1 MSKAWI
7 WLVPC
12 IGAVACSPADDEGST
27 EGGGRRDD
35 GGGEAAA
42 DADDDAAAEAE
53 AAADSDDGGVEDVV
67 WDNVCDEMDFVIAME
82 PVRVMILL
90 DESSSMSSAL
100 GWGRSH
106 WEEATEGLNHLLSDP
121 VSRNFIYGLD
131 AFPDGTPEYFEGCY
145 DECCADPVCLM
156 TRAIYCMGFSARCD
170 RSCTTDLAPIVELAP
185 SAESGPLI
193 SDYMALPYLP
203 GTFTLTPL
211 LRQMQWYRDTGPSV
225 IPDFYA
231 DDGNSYIVVVSDGED
246 TCDAEGDPPD
256 PAPVIS
262 GLVAATTSIRTTH
275 GIKSF
280 AIGFGDTSGSMA
292 DELNAIA
299 ANGGSAFT
307 TFFPIDD
314 PTAIIDAFDSISSEI
329 VSCVYDVGEPS
340 ATSDPDAV
348 NFYFDGDVVGYDD
361 TCTDGWRWA
370 DAEHL
375 RVEFCGATCDALK
388 AGEVAS
394 IQARFGCATI
404 LW

>member
-1 MSKAWI
+1 MRKARM
-7 WLVPC
+7 WLSAC
-12 IGAVACSPADDEGST
+12 IATGAVACSPADDEGSSD
-27 EGGGRRDD
+27 GVGRRDD
-35 GGGEAAA
+35 GGGEVAA
-42 DADDDAAAEAE
+42 DADADADADEATGGDEVAAEDIE
-53 AAADSDDGGVEDVV
+53 
-67 WDNVCDEMDFVIAME
+67 WDNVCDEMDFTIAME

-90 DESSSMSSAL
+90 DESSSMSGAL

-131 AFPDGTPEYFEGCY
+131 AFPDGTVEYFEECY
-145 DECCADPVCLM
+145 DECCAAPACLM
-156 TRAIYCMGFSARCD
+156 THVLYCMGFTTRCD
-170 RSCTTDLAPIVELAP
+170 RGCAVDLAPIVELAP
-185 SAESGPLI
+185 SAESGPMI
-193 SDYMALPYLP
+193 TEYMALPFLP
-203 GTFTLTPL
+203 GTFTSTPL

-246 TCDAEGDPPD
+246 TCDATGDPPD

-280 AIGFGDTSGSMA
+280 TIGFGDTSGSMA
-292 DELNAIA
+292 SELNAIA
-299 ANGGSAFT
+299 ANGGTPFT

-314 PTAIIDAFDSISSEI
+314 PTAIIEAFDAISSEI

-348 NFYFDGDVVGYDD
+348 NFYFDGEVIGRDD
-361 TCTDGWRWA
+361 ACTDGWRWT
-370 DAEHL
+370 DDTHL
-375 RVEFCGATCDALK
+375 RVEFCGASCDALK
-388 AGEVAS
+388 DGEVTS
-394 IQARFGCATI
+394 IQATFGCATI